1 MLSLEKEGIFDG
13 VNWFDD
19 QKENNKL
26 FFEAVGKHGRD
37 WESVARQLGGK
48 RTSKQINDYYYNLRR
63 KVKLGDP
70 NFQDDDLKEF
80 FERERTRKRKLTRER
95 TIKWT
100 EEEQVCFIQALCTH
114 GKDWDAIAAEL
125 GTRTVL
131 QVKKRYENLK

>member
-1 MLSLEKEGIFDG
+1 MLHLEKEGIFDG

-37 WESVARQLGGK
+37 WESVAQELGNGK
-48 RTSKQINDYYYNLRR
+48 TAGQIKRYYYNIRM

-80 FERERTRKRKLTRER
+80 FEWEYTRKWTRER
-95 TIKWT
+95 TEKWT

-114 GKDWDAIAAEL
+114 GRDWDAIAAEL

-131 QVKKRYENLK
+131 QVKRRYENYK